1 MAGDTAAVS
10 NTAAS
15 QNRPRD
21 IQVNSGGASFV
32 YEGDRPRNANMSKA
46 TILAIVAPVQG
57 WPAIP
62 TTASVLFILEEQK

>member
-21 IQVNSGGASFV
+21 IQFSSGGASSV

-46 TILAIVAPVQG
+46 MILAIVAPG

-62 TTASVLFILEEQK
+62 TTASVLFILEEQR